1 MKYPIGIQNFE
12 SLIGDGYVYVD
23 KTALIYKLI
32 DTGRYYFLSR
42 PRRFGKSLL
51 ISTLEAFFQ
60 GKRELFKGLA
70 IEQLEQAWAVH
81 PILHMDLNVGQ
92 YKDINSLYAKLDS
105 YLREWEALYGGDP
118 TLPEPGQRF
127 EKVIR
132 AAAQKTGQ
140 RVVILV
146 DEYDKPLLQAI
157 GNEPLQDEFR
167 NVLKSFY
174 GVMKSADAYIRLGF
188 LTGVTKFSKV
198 SVFSDLNNITDISVD
213 HRYQSICGIT
223 ESELLQYFGEGIAN
237 LAAYYKVKPEEMVA
251 RLRSRYDG
259 YHFVEDSEGV
269 YNPYSLLST
278 FAKNRLG
285 SYWFETGTPTYLV
298 RLLQQGH
305 FRLPDLT
312 DAEVSGNLL
321 SSVDSVDSDP
331 LPIIYQSG
339 YLTIKDYDPEF
350 DIYKLGFPNE
360 EVSEGFTQ
368 FLLPY
373 YTNSENTQ
381 SPYFIAN
388 FVKDLRTG
396 NPQNFMKRMTAF
408 FADKDYKVVGDSE
421 LYFQNVFFI
430 LTQLLGFYTDV
441 ERETSDG
448 RIDMTVQTRD
458 FIYIIEFKL
467 DKTAAEALQQ
477 IDDRHYAAA
486 FDADKRKLYKIGINF
501 SLDHRCIDDWKVEE

>member
-12 SLIGDGYVYVD
+12 KLRTEGYVYVD

-32 DTGRYYFLSR
+32 DEGNYYFLSR

-60 GKRELFKGLA
+60 GKRELFRGLA
-70 IEQLEQAWAVH
+70 VEQLEKEWAVH
-81 PILHMDLNVGQ
+81 PILHMDLNVGE
-92 YKDINSLYAKLDS
+92 YKNVDSLYAKLDS

-140 RVVILV
+140 RAVILV

-157 GNEPLQDEFR
+157 GNEPLKDQFR
-167 NVLKSFY
+167 NILKSFY
-174 GVMKSADAYIRLGF
+174 GAMKSTDAYIKLGF

-223 ESELLQYFGEGIAN
+223 EAELHQYFEEGITD
-237 LAAYYKVKPEEMVA
+237 LAKFYKVTSEEMSD
-251 RLRSRYDG
+251 RLRRRYDG
-259 YHFVEDSEGV
+259 YHFVEDGEGI

-278 FAKNRLG
+278 FAKCRLG

-298 RLLQQGH
+298 KLLQQDH
-305 FRLPDLT
+305 FLLPDLT
-312 DAEVSGNLL
+312 NAEVTGSLL
-321 SSVDSVDSDP
+321 NSVDSVDSDP
-331 LPIIYQSG
+331 VPVIYQSG

-360 EVSEGFTQ
+360 EVEEGFTQ

-373 YTNSENTQ
+373 YTSLPTKPYARSKRTTMPMP
-381 SPYFIAN
+381 SP
-388 FVKDLRTG
+388 
-396 NPQNFMKRMTAF
+396 P
-408 FADKDYKVVGDSE
+408 
-421 LYFQNVFFI
+421 
-430 LTQLLGFYTDV
+430 
-441 ERETSDG
+441 TSASSI
-448 RIDMTVQTRD
+448 R
-458 FIYIIEFKL
+458 
-467 DKTAAEALQQ
+467 
-477 IDDRHYAAA
+477 
-486 FDADKRKLYKIGINF
+486 
-501 SLDHRCIDDWKVEE
+501 